1 MTLNVKRLDDNFA
14 FEIVGL
20 NLWADLDDETFEEL
34 SKAWSTQGVLVFR
47 RQCLSEDEL
56 LRVSARFGEPDIIVR
71 TDWAS
76 TKTPQVLQISNMRNS
91 EGKPIGGLG
100 SAELGWHTDQC
111 YMTNPATGSFLYA
124 VELPRTGGHT
134 YWANLQ
140 LAYDAPPPKTK
151 DRIDGLNGISR
162 HAKRSAGHPGGSQ
175 PSEAT

>member
-76 TKTPQVLQISNMRNS
+76 TKTPQVPPIPNMRHS
-91 EGKPIGGLG
+91 ECKPNGALG
-100 SAELGWHTDQC
+100 PADSGWPPTP
-111 YMTNPATGSFLYA
+111 TNI
-124 VELPRTGGHT
+124 
-134 YWANLQ
+134 N
-140 LAYDAPPPKTK
+140 PPTTH
-151 DRIDGLNGISR
+151 R
-162 HAKRSAGHPGGSQ
+162 
-175 PSEAT
+175 